1 MRTEAPA
8 LQRAALEQQCRQL
21 RLPSVG
27 HYCGPLAEQALK
39 ERQTYWGYLEALLQA
54 EIEER
59 ERKAVERRIKEAH
72 LPRFKTLDEFD
83 FNQAVKV
90 NAAQIQELA
99 QGGYIERAEPVILVG
114 DCGTGK
120 THLLTGLCVA
130 ACRQKRRVRFTTAAA
145 LVNELV
151 EAKHQLQ
158 LRRVMARWSRYDLIA
173 IDEVGYVPLAE
184 VGAEFLFQ
192 VIAERAERTAVIVT
206 TNLAFSEW
214 TQVIP
219 NARLCKALLDR
230 ITDRAHILET
240 GTESYRFRRTLA
252 KGKKGEKPA
261 EAK

>member
-1 MRTEAPA
+1 MSAPTTALQEAAIQQQCKLLRMPA
-8 LQRAALEQQCRQL
+8 LASQCVR
-21 RLPSVG
+21 
-27 HYCGPLAEQALK
+27 LAEQAVR
-39 ERQTYWGYLEALLQA
+39 ERQTHLGYLEALLGS
-54 EIEER
+54 ELEER
-59 ERKAVERRIKEAH
+59 ERKTIERRLRDAR
-72 LPRFKTLDEFD
+72 LPRMKTLEEFD
-83 FNQAVKV
+83 FSQSPKV
-90 NAAQIQELA
+90 SPSEIQELA
-99 QGGYIERAEPVILVG
+99 SGDYLGRAEPVIFLG
-114 DCGTGK
+114 EPGTGK

-158 LRRVMARWSRYDLIA
+158 LRRGMARWSRYDLIA
-173 IDEVGYVPLAE
+173 IDEVGDVPLAE

-206 TNLAFSEW
+206 TNLALSQW

-252 KGKKGEKPA
+252 KGKKGEKPS
-261 EAK
+261 EEK

>member
-1 MRTEAPA
+1 MKSANYAGYVAITAGNKLKGRHLMKHANISDIPTYLRAHAQELGDRI
-8 LQRAALEQQCRQL
+8 LQSYPPLHSIDD
-21 RLPSVG
+21 LPSPMIAKLLRKP
-27 HYCGPLAEQALK
+27 YPAQTLAIMGLVRRWQQA
-39 ERQTYWGYLEALLQA
+39 RAGAVIA
-54 EIEER
+54 E
-59 ERKAVERRIKEAH
+59 
-72 LPRFKTLDEFD
+72 
-83 FNQAVKV
+83 
-90 NAAQIQELA
+90 
-99 QGGYIERAEPVILVG
+99 
-114 DCGTGK
+114 CGTGK

-130 ACRQKRRVRFTTAAA
+130 ACRQKRRVRFTTAAG

-192 VIAERAERTAVIVT
+192 VVAERAEKAAVVLT
-206 TNLAFSEW
+206 TNLPFSEW

-240 GTESYRFRRTLA
+240 GTESYRFRRTA
-252 KGKKGEKPA
+252 EKQKKGAKPQ
-261 EAK
+261 